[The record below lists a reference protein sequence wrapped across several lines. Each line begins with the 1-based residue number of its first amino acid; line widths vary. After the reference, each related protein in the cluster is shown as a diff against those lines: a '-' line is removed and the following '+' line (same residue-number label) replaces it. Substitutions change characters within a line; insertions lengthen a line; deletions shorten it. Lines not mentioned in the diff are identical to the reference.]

1 MKKPDIISGIRNIT
15 VSGRISS
22 GASTLATH
30 LSETLGWKFL
40 NGGALFREFTAEN
53 GLDIVYTSTRPDQF
67 DLEYEEKI
75 KKIIKEKSNYVIQS
89 HLAAFDAQGIEG
101 VFKIL
106 VVCEDAEG
114 VDKIEIRID
123 RLVNRDGKK
132 VEDAKVEILE
142 RERQN
147 LEKWRRLYANN
158 NQNWVYWD
166 KKYYDCIINTYSL
179 NTEESIKAVL
189 DSIWN
194 QQEPKHI

>member
-1 MKKPDIISGIRNIT
+1 MEKPAIIHGIRNIT
-15 VSGRISS
+15 VSGRIAS
-22 GASTLATH
+22 GASTLAIH

-40 NGGALFREFTAEN
+40 NGGALFREFTAEK
-53 GLDIVYTSTRPDQF
+53 GLDIVYSSTRPDQF
-67 DLEYEEKI
+67 DLEYEAKI
-75 KKIIKEKSNYVIQS
+75 KKIIKQESNYVVQS

-101 VFKIL
+101 IFKIL

-114 VDKIEIRID
+114 MDKVEIRID

-158 NQNWVYWD
+158 DQNWIYWD
-166 KKYYDCIINTYSL
+166 KKYYDLIVNTYSL
-179 NTEESIKAVL
+179 NTEESTKAVL
-189 DSIWN
+189 DSIW
-194 QQEPKHI
+194 EKI